1 MGTDAGAGAGA
12 PAGARAPADTGPGA
26 TAPEGGW
33 LRDQVC
39 EGLRDRI
46 ITGRL
51 KPGDRLV
58 ERDVAEDFGVSR
70 VPVRE
75 AIRIL
80 IGEGFLQ
87 TVSQR
92 RIVVRELTRQDV
104 ENLFDMREALE
115 VLAVRRASERRTL
128 AELDVLARLLA
139 RARAATDSGGPE
151 ELSRANA
158 AFHGQIVR
166 MSRNE
171 LLVTALESLE
181 GRLRW
186 LFQQVDDP
194 GPLWEEHRL
203 LYEAV
208 AAADADAAAEYAL
221 HHVRHYRAVAMR
233 LLFSA

>member
-1 MGTDAGAGAGA
+1 M
-12 PAGARAPADTGPGA
+12 TGPGTG
-26 TAPEGGW
+26 TAPGHGGGW

-58 ERDVAEDFGVSR
+58 EREVAEEFGVSR

-87 TVSQR
+87 AVSQR
-92 RIVVRELTRQDV
+92 RIVVREMTRQDV

-115 VLAVRRASERRTL
+115 VLAVRRAAERRTD
-128 AELDVLARLLA
+128 AELHTLGRLLA
-139 RARAATDSGGPE
+139 EARAATTAGGPE
-151 ELSRANA
+151 RLSRANA
-158 AFHGQIVR
+158 AFHAQIVR

-171 LLVTALESLE
+171 LLVSGVESLE

-186 LFQQVDDP
+186 LFQQVDEA

-203 LYEAV
+203 LFEAIGAGDAE
-208 AAADADAAAEYAL
+208 AAAQLAL
-221 HHVRHYRAVAMR
+221 AHVRYYRRVALRR
-233 LLFSA
+233 LFED

>member
-1 MGTDAGAGAGA
+1 MEPRATGTPETDS
-12 PAGARAPADTGPGA
+12 
-26 TAPEGGW
+26 TAPVNGGGW

-87 TVSQR
+87 AVSQR
-92 RIVVRELTRQDV
+92 RIVVREMTRQDV

-115 VLAVRRASERRTL
+115 VLAVRRASERRTA
-128 AELDVLARLLA
+128 AELDTLARLLVE
-139 RARAATDSGGPE
+139 ARAATDTGRPE
-151 ELSRANA
+151 QLSRANT
-158 AFHGQIVR
+158 AFHAHIVR
-166 MSRNE
+166 ISRNE
-171 LLVTALESLE
+171 LLTTTLESLE

-203 LYEAV
+203 LYEAIG
-208 AAADADAAAEYAL
+208 AGDADAAADLAL
-221 HHVRHYRAVAMR
+221 RHVRHYREVALR
-233 LLFSA
+233 LLFTE

>member
-1 MGTDAGAGAGA
+1 MSQTNTGDEPASSLTGTV
-12 PAGARAPADTGPGA
+12 
-26 TAPEGGW
+26 W

-58 ERDVAEDFGVSR
+58 ERDVAEEFGVSR

-80 IGEGFLQ
+80 LGDGFLHAL
-87 TVSQR
+87 SPR
-92 RIVVRELTRQDV
+92 RIVVKELSRQDV

-115 VLAVRRASERRTL
+115 VLAVRRAAERATTEQLRELEGLLETARRATL
-128 AELDVLARLLA
+128 
-139 RARAATDSGGPE
+139 SGKPE
-151 ELSRANA
+151 RISRANT
-158 AFHGQIVR
+158 AFHHHIV
-166 MSRNE
+166 E
-171 LLVTALESLE
+171 LAGNDLLATTLESLE

-186 LFQQVDDP
+186 LFQQIDDP

-203 LYEAV
+203 LCAAITASDIEE
-208 AAADADAAAEYAL
+208 AAACAL
-221 HHVRHYRAVAMR
+221 RHVRHYRDVALR
-233 LLFSA
+233 LLFE